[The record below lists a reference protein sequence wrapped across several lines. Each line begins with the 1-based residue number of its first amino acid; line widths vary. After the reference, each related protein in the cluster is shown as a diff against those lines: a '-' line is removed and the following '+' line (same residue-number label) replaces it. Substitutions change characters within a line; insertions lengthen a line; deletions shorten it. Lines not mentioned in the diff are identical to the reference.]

1 MEGIRRIAW
10 IDFLVHRPHLLWW
23 VHSAWSLLWGVG
35 FLWLGS
41 RSYATLRV
49 AVYYLGFIWISG
61 LLLPWLARLPAL
73 TPAWRERVRLAV
85 NYLHRNFYQQMLFF
99 VLPVYWRSATLRSG
113 QVLWLGLL
121 LLGAVL
127 ATLDVVYDRALSRHW
142 FLLSTFFSFTLF
154 AVVGV
159 MVPVLF
165 HLPTL
170 AALGLAALIAWG
182 GFASFCWCHSPLPPR
197 QKRLSLAGGA
207 LVLLALVSLGRG
219 WIPPAPLR
227 LASATFGLGI
237 DGGTLALR
245 DPLMVAGGARRLV
258 VLTAIHAP
266 SGLADRIR
274 HRWLVGGRSVYVSPL
289 YRVAGGRRQGY
300 RLWTRATLPFRLSEG
315 DLLQVRVETGAGQ
328 LVGLAEL
335 PGGDAGGGKP

>member
-1 MEGIRRIAW
+1 MEGVRRIAW
-10 IDFLVHRPHLLWW
+10 IDFLMSRPLLLWW
-23 VHSAWSLLWGVG
+23 AHSVWSLLWGVG

-49 AVYYLGFIWISG
+49 AVYYLGFIWTTG
-61 LLLPWLARLPAL
+61 LLLPWLARFPVL
-73 TPAWRERVRLAV
+73 TPAWRERIRLAV

-99 VLPVYWRSATLRSG
+99 VLPVYWRSATLHSG
-113 QVLWLGLL
+113 QVLWLALL
-121 LLGAVL
+121 LLSAIL

-142 FLLSTFFSFTLF
+142 FLLSAFFSFTLF

-170 AALGLAALIAWG
+170 VALGLAALIAWG

-197 QKRLSLAGGA
+197 QKRQALAGGA
-207 LVLLALVSLGRG
+207 LILLALVSLGRA

-227 LASATFGLGI
+227 LTSAAFGLGF
-237 DGGTLALR
+237 DAAALTLR
-245 DPLMVAGGARRLV
+245 SPVTVAGDARRLV

-274 HRWLVGGRSVYVSPL
+274 HRWLVGEQTVYVSPL

-300 RLWTRATLPFRLSEG
+300 RLWTRATLPFRLPPG
-315 DLLQVRVETGAGQ
+315 GRLRVRVETGAGQ

-335 PGGDAGGGKP
+335 PGGGGS

>member
-1 MEGIRRIAW
+1 
-10 IDFLVHRPHLLWW
+10 
-23 VHSAWSLLWGVG
+23 
-35 FLWLGS
+35 
-41 RSYATLRV
+41 
-49 AVYYLGFIWISG
+49 
-61 LLLPWLARLPAL
+61 
-73 TPAWRERVRLAV
+73 RLAV

-121 LLGAVL
+121 LLGAIL
-127 ATLDVVYDRALSRHW
+127 ATLDVVYDRSLSRHW
-142 FLLSTFFSFTLF
+142 FLLSVFFSFTLF

-170 AALGLAALIAWG
+170 AALGLAALMAWG

-237 DGGTLALR
+237 DAGTLALR
-245 DPLMVAGGARRLV
+245 DPVRVAGGARRLV
-258 VLTAIHAP
+258 ALTAIHAP

-274 HRWLVGGRSVYVSPL
+274 HRWLVNGRSVYVSPL

-300 RLWTRATLPFRLSEG
+300 RLWTRATLPFRLSVG
-315 DLLQVRVETGAGQ
+315 DRLRVRVETGAGQ

-335 PGGDAGGGKP
+335 PGGGAEGGKP